1 MYHIEFGGTYS
12 VLREGARRAEGA
24 RVGGT
29 MTKNC
34 LVMEVNVKEL
44 EERILRDGKILG
56 GGILKVDSFVNHQ
69 VDPLLMDACGR
80 EFAKLFESVHA
91 TKVLTAEISGI
102 APALTTAIHLG
113 LPVVY
118 ARKTKPI
125 TMPDQVYLT
134 LAPSHTKGR
143 VVELIVSPEYLAN
156 GEKVLIIDDF
166 LASGQTIL
174 GLARL
179 AEASGSKIVGIG
191 ALIEKI
197 FEGGRDALKSLGVPI
212 YSLAC
217 ITAMVDDKVVF
228 GEP

>member
-1 MYHIEFGGTYS
+1 MVQCEKLSPHE
-12 VLREGARRAEGA
+12 
-24 RVGGT
+24 
-29 MTKNC
+29 
-34 LVMEVNVKEL
+34 EVDVKEL
-44 EERILRDGKILG
+44 QERILRDGQVLG

-80 EFAKLFESVHA
+80 EFARRFARLGA

-143 VVELIVSPEYLAN
+143 MVELIVSPEYLAH

-179 AEASGSKIVGIG
+179 AEAAGSRIVGVG
-191 ALIEKI
+191 ALIEKT
-197 FEGGRDALKSLGVPI
+197 FEGGRDVLKSLGVPI
-212 YSLAC
+212 ESLAR
-217 ITAMVDDKVVF
+217 ITAMEDGKVVF
-228 GEP
+228 GESS